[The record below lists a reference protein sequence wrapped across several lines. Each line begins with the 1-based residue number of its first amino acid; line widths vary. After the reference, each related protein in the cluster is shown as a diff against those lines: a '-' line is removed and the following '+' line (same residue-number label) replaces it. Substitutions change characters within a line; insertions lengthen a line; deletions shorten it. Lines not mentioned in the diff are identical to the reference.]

1 MRSFNKKEIT
11 EVTFHMPSCQTFI
24 WVHLAKSPLHM
35 VKSIAEYACG
45 LQKHTG
51 SVLSLARLRFVM
63 VPVDCDPMTMMA
75 KVGVG
80 RHVMWQLAVHVTMLA
95 LPSVFAS
102 SIPHHLYL
110 ISFPI

>member
-1 MRSFNKKEIT
+1 
-11 EVTFHMPSCQTFI
+11 
-24 WVHLAKSPLHM
+24 
-35 VKSIAEYACG
+35 
-45 LQKHTG
+45 
-51 SVLSLARLRFVM
+51 M

-80 RHVMWQLAVHVTMLA
+80 RHVMWQLAVHVTMLV

>member
-1 MRSFNKKEIT
+1 
-11 EVTFHMPSCQTFI
+11 
-24 WVHLAKSPLHM
+24 
-35 VKSIAEYACG
+35 
-45 LQKHTG
+45 
-51 SVLSLARLRFVM
+51 M